1 MSIRTLSDT
10 DFEDSTLK
18 RARTDPTAHRLCYDW
33 MIVQGNCHYARD
45 RAAFTSYRPVTTV
58 RLQTNIFNPM
68 EELEVAGVGT
78 VEIPVMRSLTDPTN
92 PNHNP
97 FDNTQSNTNTHT
109 LVLENVLHI
118 PEAVCNGF
126 NPLLYGSSMSCTA
139 ESWTGADRAGTPL
152 WVATPFAGGSRLVL
166 AGAAAQLQHQQGVS
180 ELIAGRYYTLS
191 LYISPAEKAELM
203 G

>member
-18 RARTDPTAHRLCYDW
+18 RARTDPTAHRICYDW

-78 VEIPVMRSLTDPTN
+78 VEIPVARSLAPSSSD
-92 PNHNP
+92 HNP
-97 FDNTQSNTNTHT
+97 FAPDNNTHT

-166 AGAAAQLQHQQGVS
+166 AGAAVQLQHQQGVS

>member
-18 RARTDPTAHRLCYDW
+18 RARTDPTAHRVCYDW

-78 VEIPVMRSLTDPTN
+78 VELPVARSLAPS
-92 PNHNP
+92 NP
-97 FDNTQSNTNTHT
+97 FANHDHPNTHT

-139 ESWTGADRAGTPL
+139 ERWTGADRAGTPL